1 MYKKTGIGDSVA
13 SEMDRILNDS
23 SFQSKFE
30 PMVVTASVE
39 EDEGYN
45 AFIRLAKKKD
55 VEETEEDSKKSKSS
69 KKKEEKEESKKG
81 KFPFFEKGKGKGKKE
96 EEKEDPKKG
105 KFPFFEKG
113 KGKGKKDEEKEEP
126 KKGKDKKDK
135 KAEAQALEY
144 IIASIS
150 QTSEVLDN
158 LGLEKSATNALSLLN
173 GIIREA
179 SIKQAEEDPEFMED
193 LKYRVDNSE
202 PFEFV
207 SFEDEE
213 DEEGEEDGE
222 YLASESDKF
231 KGLDLNDD
239 FGDDSIDTE
248 IDISEDPISEELG
261 DDLIFNKEVIALTR
275 ELENWI
281 KK

>member
-23 SFQSKFE
+23 NFQSKFE

-39 EDEGYN
+39 EIEEDEGYN
-45 AFIRLAKKKD
+45 AFMRFAKKKD
-55 VEETEEDSKKSKSS
+55 KEEEVEEDPKKSKSS
-69 KKKEEKEESKKG
+69 KKKEEKEEKEEKEDGKGKKG
-81 KFPFFEKGKGKGKKE
+81 KFPFFEKGKGKGKGKKE
-96 EEKEDPKKG
+96 EE
-105 KFPFFEKG
+105 
-113 KGKGKKDEEKEEP
+113 EEEEP
-126 KKGKDKKDK
+126 KKGKGKAKKDK

-158 LGLEKSATNALSLLN
+158 LGLEKSATNALSLLS

-179 SIKQAEEDPEFMED
+179 SIKQAEEDPELMEA
-193 LKYRVDNSE
+193 LKSRVDNSE

-207 SFEDEE
+207 SFEDE
-213 DEEGEEDGE
+213 DE
-222 YLASESDKF
+222 
-231 KGLDLNDD
+231 DD
-239 FGDDSIDTE
+239 FQEPDGSEVIELSNESEE
-248 IDISEDPISEELG
+248 IPTDMELDISDDPISEDLG
-261 DDLIFNKEVIALTR
+261 DDLIFNKEVVALTR

>member
-1 MYKKTGIGDSVA
+1 MYKKNNIGDSVA
-13 SEMDRILNDS
+13 LEMDKILNDY

-30 PMVVTASVE
+30 PMIVTASAEKDE

-55 VEETEEDSKKSKSS
+55 DDEEVEETPKKSKSS
-69 KKKEEKEESKKG
+69 KKKEEKEDEKGKKG

-96 EEKEDPKKG
+96 EKE
-105 KFPFFEKG
+105 E
-113 KGKGKKDEEKEEP
+113 EEP
-126 KKGKDKKDK
+126 KKGKGKSKKDK

-158 LGLEKSATNALSLLN
+158 MGLEKSATKALSLLN
-173 GIIREA
+173 KIISEA
-179 SIKQAEEDPEFMED
+179 SIKQAEEDPELMEA
-193 LKYRVDNSE
+193 LKSRVDNSD

-207 SFEDEE
+207 SFEEE
-213 DEEGEEDGE
+213 DEDEPDN
-222 YLASESDKF
+222 SEPIE
-231 KGLDLNDD
+231 LNND
-239 FGDDSIDTE
+239 FGDIPADME
-248 IDISEDPISEELG
+248 LDISDDPISEDLD

-275 ELENWI
+275 DIESWI

>member
-1 MYKKTGIGDSVA
+1 LPLILGIKFNHYLRGIIVMYKKTGIGDSVA

-23 SFQSKFE
+23 NFQSKFE

-39 EDEGYN
+39 EIEEDEGYN
-45 AFIRLAKKKD
+45 AFMRFAKKKD
-55 VEETEEDSKKSKSS
+55 KEEEVEEDPKKSKSS
-69 KKKEEKEESKKG
+69 KKKEEKEEKENGKGKKG
-81 KFPFFEKGKGKGKKE
+81 KFPFFEKGKGKGKGKKE
-96 EEKEDPKKG
+96 EEE
-105 KFPFFEKG
+105 
-113 KGKGKKDEEKEEP
+113 EEP
-126 KKGKDKKDK
+126 KKGKGKAKKDK

-158 LGLEKSATNALSLLN
+158 LGLEKSATNALSLLS

-179 SIKQAEEDPEFMED
+179 SIKQAEEDPELMEA
-193 LKYRVDNSE
+193 LKSRVDNSE

-207 SFEDEE
+207 SFEDE
-213 DEEGEEDGE
+213 
-222 YLASESDKF
+222 
-231 KGLDLNDD
+231 DD
-239 FGDDSIDTE
+239 FQEPDGSEAIELSNESEE
-248 IDISEDPISEELG
+248 IPTDMELDISDDPISEDLG
-261 DDLIFNKEVIALTR
+261 DDLIFNKEVVALTR